1 MVSRWG
7 NSVGSGRRRVCGPRS
22 TARTIGDV
30 RLPRISPTTYRRI
43 TLVALATLVFIVVS
57 GAGVRL
63 SGSGLGCSDWPTCEK
78 GQLVA
83 PLELHPMI
91 EFVNRTV
98 TGLVSLAVIVAVLG
112 SLVRQPR
119 RRDLTWWS
127 LGLVAGIVG
136 QIVLGG
142 FTVLAGLSPPFVMGH
157 YLLSI
162 LLVWNGV
169 VLYKRASGPG
179 TPAVPR
185 VSATS
190 ITWSRAMVAVSL
202 LLLTTG
208 TVVTGTGPHGGDET
222 APRFAWSISDVA
234 RIHSLTAWA
243 FLAICLVVLWR
254 VHRDGAT
261 GDVDRRGQVLV
272 GLVVAQGVV
281 GYAQYFTGIPPLLV
295 ALHVAG
301 SAAVFIAALWF
312 HLGLFL
318 STGVEPG
325 TSDDDRSPDR
335 RRTPRVG
342 AV

>member
-1 MVSRWG
+1 M
-7 NSVGSGRRRVCGPRS
+7 CGPDRP
-22 TARTIGDV
+22 TRTIGDV

-43 TLVALATLVFIVVS
+43 TLVALGTLVFIVVS
-57 GAGVRL
+57 GAAVRL
-63 SGSGLGCSDWPTCEK
+63 TGSGLGCSDWPTCEQ

-142 FTVLAGLSPPFVMGH
+142 LTVLADLSPPFVMGH

-162 LLVWNGV
+162 ALVWNGV

-185 VSATS
+185 VSSGS
-190 ITWSRAMVAVSL
+190 IRWSRAMVAASL
-202 LLLTTG
+202 VLLTTG

-234 RIHSLTAWA
+234 RIHSLAAWA

-261 GDVDRRGQVLV
+261 DDVDRRGQVLV
-272 GLVVAQGVV
+272 GLVLAQGAL

-295 ALHVAG
+295 GLHVAG
-301 SAAVFIAALWF
+301 SAAVFIAAVWF

-318 STGVEPG
+318 RTGVEPG
-325 TSDDDRSPDR
+325 ADGATAPADRHRSPQ
-335 RRTPRVG
+335 VG